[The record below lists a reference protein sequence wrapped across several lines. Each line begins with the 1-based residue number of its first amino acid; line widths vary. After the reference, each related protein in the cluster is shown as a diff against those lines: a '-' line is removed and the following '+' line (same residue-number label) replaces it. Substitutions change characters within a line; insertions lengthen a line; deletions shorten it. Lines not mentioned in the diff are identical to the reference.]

1 MLNHSPIKGSIRHQ
15 FDFSSDLLGSS
26 LPRRTTIPESRLE
39 KQETSSERRLILL
52 SKELEEAANLFLLK
66 IEELEK
72 LLPLIDE

>member
-1 MLNHSPIKGSIRHQ
+1 MLNHSPINGSISRQ
-15 FDFSSDLLGSS
+15 FDFSSDFWGPS
-26 LPRRTTIPESRLE
+26 LPRRTIIPESRLE
-39 KQETSSERRLILL
+39 NPQPSSEKRLILL